1 MTGKV
6 PAARTVRVTKYEG
19 AIRRVLLFLVV
30 ALAAAAQAEPPSTLP
45 PNAAGQAGRG
55 GPGRGGP
62 PALNSPEVL
71 PDRRVVFRLRA
82 PKATEV
88 TLTGDLWL
96 NQTVEKMTRGAE
108 GVWSVTVGP
117 LAPDVYGYS
126 FAIDSVTIS
135 DPSNGW
141 IQPGV
146 RSSLRSSF
154 RVPGER
160 EAFLEVQPVPHGD
173 VRIVY
178 YNAESL
184 GKICR
189 MHIYLPPGY
198 DTGKARYPV
207 LCLIHGAG
215 EDDSGWVTVGMANI
229 ILDNLIAQGKAKPM
243 IVVMPTYQGLAP
255 GASAARL
262 AENYPVFARSFA
274 QDILPFVEKNYR
286 TIAKPE
292 ARAFGGLS
300 PPDVVPDTLIPIL
313 GKFNYWLCT
322 SNGLRE
328 SRMEYYDK
336 QYPGV
341 LNSQANTKRVKLLMG
356 DGSNA
361 GLTIAESTYM
371 AGEFKRRGYD
381 VTFYQTEGT
390 HSWPWFRRYL
400 NELAPKMFR

>member
-1 MTGKV
+1 M
-6 PAARTVRVTKYEG
+6 
-19 AIRRVLLFLVV
+19 RRVLLFLVV
-30 ALAAAAQAEPPSTLP
+30 AFAAAAQ
-45 PNAAGQAGRG
+45 
-55 GPGRGGP
+55 
-62 PALNSPEVL
+62 PEVL

-82 PKATEV
+82 PKASEV

-96 NQTVEKMTRGAE
+96 NQTVEKMARGAD
-108 GVWSVTVGP
+108 GVWSVTAGP

-126 FAIDSVTIS
+126 FVIDGVTVS

-146 RSSLRSSF
+146 RSSLRSSV
-154 RVPGER
+154 RVPGEQ
-160 EAFLEVQPVPHGD
+160 EAFLEVGPVPHGD

-178 YNAESL
+178 FQL

-189 MHIYLPPGY
+189 MHVYLPPGY
-198 DTGKARYPV
+198 DTSKARYPV
-207 LCLIHGAG
+207 LYLLHGAG

-255 GASAARL
+255 GASAARV
-262 AENYPVFARSFA
+262 AENYPFFARSFA
-274 QDILPFVEKNYR
+274 QDILPFVEKHYR
-286 TIAKPE
+286 TIPKAE
-292 ARAFGGLS
+292 ARALGGLS

-313 GKFNYWLCT
+313 DKFGYWLCT

-341 LNSQANTKRVKLLMG
+341 LNSAANTKRVKLLMG
-356 DGSNA
+356 DGANA

-381 VTFYQTEGT
+381 VTFLQTEGT